1 MAVAVGLAGARVP
14 PRFKSLAAL
23 FGFAWMT
30 LDPPTVFREPL
41 GAARPAAAPLAAP
54 VAVAP
59 PAAVPPEAA
68 PPAAVC
74 ASTKIVPV
82 KRPSDAIAALR

>member
-1 MAVAVGLAGARVP
+1 
-14 PRFKSLAAL
+14 
-23 FGFAWMT
+23 MT
-30 LDPPTVFREPL
+30 LDAPMVFNEPL
-41 GAARPAAAPLAAP
+41 GAARPAAAPLAVP
-54 VAVAP
+54 EAVAP

-82 KRPSDAIAALR
+82 KRPSDAMAALR